1 MIIEIKK
8 YNKYSY
14 LASILMLILAI
25 FLIVKPLQSIST
37 IITTFGVILIIE
49 GILNLLS
56 YFKLEKE
63 YRVMSFSVVMG
74 ITNILF
80 GIMAIILSDTLI
92 SFFPIIISIWIILKS
107 IVNFQI
113 SLNLKSINAS
123 SWLFTMVTSVITFIL
138 GIIILINPFQ
148 SAALAIRII
157 GIVLAITEI
166 DNVVENIATWS
177 KNK

>member
-8 YNKYSY
+8 HNQYSY
-14 LASILMLILAI
+14 LCSILMLVLSI
-25 FLIVKPLQSIST
+25 FLIIKPLQSIST
-37 IITTFGVILIIE
+37 IITIFAVILIIE

-74 ITNILF
+74 ITNILL
-80 GIMAIILSDTLI
+80 GIMGIILSDTLI

-123 SWLFTMVTSVITFIL
+123 SWLFTMITSVITFIL

-166 DNVVENIATWS
+166 DNVVENIVTSS